1 MSSPAPSQDARPAA
15 RATARP
21 PSRPHA
27 GPHAGRATGQRVLV
41 SSVSS
46 DSHTWNLVF
55 LQLLLEELG
64 NEVINVGACV
74 PDDLLIAEC
83 RRTSPDMVV
92 ISSVN
97 GHGHLDGRRLIG
109 RLRAEPD
116 LAGLPVVIGGKL
128 GTRGAENAAHGPELM
143 AAGFDAVFEDSAGIA
158 PFREFLEA
166 RTPAALTA
174 GGAA

>member
-1 MSSPAPSQDARPAA
+1 MSAAPAVIAPEPLPS
-15 RATARP
+15 TT
-21 PSRPHA
+21 
-27 GPHAGRATGQRVLV
+27 GRRRVLV

-64 NEVINVGACV
+64 HTVTNIGACV

-83 RRTSPDMVV
+83 RRHRPDMVV

-97 GHGHLDGRRLIG
+97 GHGYLDGRRLIA

-116 LAGLPVVIGGKL
+116 LAGIPVVIGGKL
-128 GTRGAENAAHGPELM
+128 GTRGAEGGSHAPELVE
-143 AAGFDAVFEDSAGIA
+143 AGFDAVFEDSAGIGEFRRYLAA
-158 PFREFLEA
+158 PQ
-166 RTPAALTA
+166 TPALHHDAPPVPVP
-174 GGAA
+174 

>member
-1 MSSPAPSQDARPAA
+1 MYPPAPTGDALPDARQ
-15 RATARP
+15 
-21 PSRPHA
+21 
-27 GPHAGRATGQRVLV
+27 GGGQRVLV

-55 LQLLLEELG
+55 LQLMLEELG
-64 NEVINVGACV
+64 HEVINIGSCV

-97 GHGHLDGRRLIG
+97 GHGHLDGRRLIA

-116 LAGLPVVIGGKL
+116 LSALPVVIGGKL
-128 GTRGAENAAHGPELM
+128 GTRGAQNRAYGPELI
-143 AAGFDAVFEDSAGIA
+143 AAGFDAVFEDTAGVA
-158 PFREFLEA
+158 PFRRYLE
-166 RTPAALTA
+166 
-174 GGAA
+174 GAARPALESAGPARPALAATGDPR